1 MSNKS
6 TGLGVTLLDMA
17 RLTENHTSEKYIQI
31 TDIVQ
36 FSLYTEP
43 SQIEGST
50 NALLCAHLSL
60 L

>member
-6 TGLGVTLLDMA
+6 TGLDVTWLDMA
-17 RLTENHTSEKYIQI
+17 RLTQNHTSEKYIQI

-36 FSLYTEP
+36 FSLYIEP

-50 NALLCAHLSL
+50 NALLSAHLSL